1 MMAAGRHQATGLATH
16 MKHGIGRVSALVIA
30 AAVIIGIGAYFGLRG
45 ASEQGAG
52 SGAGAGA
59 KSGGSTGATARGG
72 STAGR
77 RAGRQGRRGRRG
89 RGGPRVARVVVAEV
103 ALRTIGNRVAA
114 VGTGRAL
121 RSLTLTANVTGIIET
136 IGFTAGETVKE
147 GQPLV
152 ILRSEAERIAVR
164 QAQVKLRDVEATL
177 ERYRR
182 LAAQNALAK
191 VQLAQAQTAVATAK
205 TELEAKQYELRR
217 RTIAAPFGGVMG
229 ITTLVKGDFLKEGTA
244 IATID
249 DRSQLVVEFVISE
262 RVASQLKLENPV
274 RLVTPALSGR
284 VFQGKISALDTR
296 VDTASRT
303 LKVQAAV
310 PNPDGRLIS
319 GMTFSVSLRIEG
331 QKLPSMPGLAIQWDR
346 DGAYVWRVG
355 KDLKATRVGVTIRR
369 RENNMV
375 SVEGKLQ
382 AGENVVVEGHENVRP
397 NTPLTLVTN
406 D

>member
-1 MMAAGRHQATGLATH
+1 
-16 MKHGIGRVSALVIA
+16 MKHGFGRTVALVVV
-30 AAVIIGIGAYFGLRG
+30 AAVIVGVGAYFGLRG
-45 ASEQGAG
+45 ASEPGNG
-52 SGAGAGA
+52 SGGSTAA
-59 KSGGSTGATARGG
+59 KSGGTSAAGG
-72 STAGR
+72 STARR
-77 RAGRQGRRGRRG
+77 RAGRRGRRG
-89 RGGPRVARVVVAEV
+89 RGSQVARVVVASVE
-103 ALRTIGNRVAA
+103 LRTIGNRVAA

-121 RSLTLTANVTGIIET
+121 RSLTLTANVTGIIDE
-136 IGFTAGETVKE
+136 IRFAAGQTVKE

-152 ILRSEAERIAVR
+152 ILQSEAERIAVR
-164 QAQVKLRDVEATL
+164 QAQVKLRDAEATMQ
-177 ERYRR
+177 RYQR

-191 VQLAQAQTAVATAK
+191 VQLEQARTALATAR
-205 TELEAKQYELRR
+205 TELEAKQYELKR
-217 RTIAAPFGGVMG
+217 RTITAPFDGVMG
-229 ITTLVKGDFLKEGTA
+229 ITKLVKGDFLKEGTA

-262 RVASQLKLENPV
+262 RVASQLKLGNAV

-303 LKVQAAV
+303 LKVHASV

-331 QKLPSMPGLAIQWDR
+331 RKLPSMPGLAIQWDR
-346 DGAYVWRVG
+346 NGAFVWRVG
-355 KDLKATRVGVTIRR
+355 GDSKVQRVGVTIRR

-375 SVEGKLQ
+375 SVEGKI
-382 AGENVVVEGHENVRP
+382 APGDKVVVEGHDNVRP
-397 NTPLTLVTN
+397 GGTVTLVKN

>member
-1 MMAAGRHQATGLATH
+1 
-16 MKHGIGRVSALVIA
+16 MKHGFGRTAALVVV
-30 AAVIIGIGAYFGLRG
+30 AAVIVGVGAYFGLRG
-45 ASEQGAG
+45 ATEPNNGTGG
-52 SGAGAGA
+52 STAA
-59 KSGGSTGATARGG
+59 KSGGTGATGG
-72 STAGR
+72 STARR
-77 RAGRQGRRGRRG
+77 RAGRRGRRG
-89 RGGPRVARVVVAEV
+89 RRGPARVVVAAVE
-103 ALRTIGNRVAA
+103 LRTIGNRVAA

-121 RSLTLTANVTGIIET
+121 RSLTLTANVTGIIDE
-136 IGFTAGETVKE
+136 IRFTAGQAVKE
-147 GQPLV
+147 GEPLV
-152 ILRSEAERIAVR
+152 ILQSEAERIAVR
-164 QAQVKLRDVEATL
+164 QAQVKLRDAEATMQ
-177 ERYRR
+177 RYQR

-191 VQLAQAQTAVATAK
+191 VQLEQARTAVATAK
-205 TELEAKQYELRR
+205 TELEAKQYELKR
-217 RTIAAPFGGVMG
+217 RTIVAPFGGVMG

-262 RVASQLKLENPV
+262 RVASQLKLGNPV

-303 LKVQAAV
+303 LKVHASV

-331 QKLPSMPGLAIQWDR
+331 RKLPSMPGLAIQWDR
-346 DGAYVWRVG
+346 NGAFVWRVG
-355 KDLKATRVGVTIRR
+355 DNNKVQRVGVTIRR

-375 SVEGKLQ
+375 SVEGKI
-382 AGENVVVEGHENVRP
+382 APGDKVVIEGHDNVRP
-397 NTPLTLVTN
+397 GGTVTLVKN

>member
-1 MMAAGRHQATGLATH
+1 
-16 MKHGIGRVSALVIA
+16 MKHGFGRTAALVVV
-30 AAVIIGIGAYFGLRG
+30 AAVIVGVGAYFGLRG
-45 ASEQGAG
+45 ASEPGNG
-52 SGAGAGA
+52 SGGSTAA
-59 KSGGSTGATARGG
+59 KSGGTSATGG
-72 STAGR
+72 STARR
-77 RAGRQGRRGRRG
+77 RAGRRGRRG
-89 RGGPRVARVVVAEV
+89 RGSRVARVVVASVE
-103 ALRTIGNRVAA
+103 LRTIGNRVAA

-121 RSLTLTANVTGIIET
+121 RSLTLTANVTGIIDE
-136 IGFTAGETVKE
+136 IRFAAGQTVKE

-152 ILRSEAERIAVR
+152 ILQSEAERIAVR
-164 QAQVKLRDVEATL
+164 QAQVKLRDAEATMQ
-177 ERYRR
+177 RYQR

-191 VQLAQAQTAVATAK
+191 VQLEQARTALATAR
-205 TELEAKQYELRR
+205 TELEAKQYELKR
-217 RTIAAPFGGVMG
+217 RTITAPFDGVMG
-229 ITTLVKGDFLKEGTA
+229 ITKLVKGDFLKEGTA

-262 RVASQLKLENPV
+262 RVASQLKLGNAV

-303 LKVQAAV
+303 LKVHASV

-331 QKLPSMPGLAIQWDR
+331 RKLPSMPGLAIQWDR
-346 DGAYVWRVG
+346 NGAFVWRVG
-355 KDLKATRVGVTIRR
+355 GDSKVQRVGVTIRR

-375 SVEGKLQ
+375 SVEGKI
-382 AGENVVVEGHENVRP
+382 APGDKVVVEGHDNVRP
-397 NTPLTLVTN
+397 GGTVTLVKN

>member
-1 MMAAGRHQATGLATH
+1 
-16 MKHGIGRVSALVIA
+16 MKHGFGRLAALVVA
-30 AAVIIGIGAYFGLRG
+30 AAVIVGIGAYFGLRG
-45 ASEQGAG
+45 TAQQNDGAG
-52 SGAGAGA
+52 GSTAA
-59 KSGGSTGATARGG
+59 KSGGSSATGG
-72 STAGR
+72 STARR
-77 RAGRQGRRGRRG
+77 RAGRGGRRGQRGG
-89 RGGPRVARVVVAEV
+89 RGPALVAVAMVE
-103 ALRTIGNRVAA
+103 LRTIGNRVAA

-121 RSLTLTANVTGIIET
+121 RSLTLTANVTGIIGE
-136 IGFTAGETVKE
+136 IRFTAGQTVKE
-147 GQPLV
+147 GDPLV
-152 ILRSEAERIAVR
+152 VLQSEAERIAVR
-164 QAQVKLRDVEATL
+164 QAEVKLRDAETTL
-177 ERYRR
+177 ARYQR

-191 VQLAQAQTAVATAK
+191 VQLEQARTTVATAK
-205 TELEAKQYELRR
+205 TELEAKQYELKR
-217 RTIAAPFGGVMG
+217 RTINAPFGGVMG

-262 RVASQLKLENPV
+262 RVASQLTLGNPV

-303 LKVQAAV
+303 LKVHAAV

-331 QKLPSMPGLAIQWDR
+331 RKLPSMPGLAIQWDR
-346 DGAYVWRVG
+346 NGAFVWRVG
-355 KDLKATRVGVTIRR
+355 KESKAERVGVTIRR

-375 SVEGKLQ
+375 SVEGKIEPGDQ
-382 AGENVVVEGHENVRP
+382 VVIEGHDNVRP
-397 NTPLTLVTN
+397 GAAVTLVKN

>member
-1 MMAAGRHQATGLATH
+1 
-16 MKHGIGRVSALVIA
+16 MKHGFGRLATLVIA
-30 AAVIIGIGAYFGLRG
+30 VAVIVGVGAYFGLRG
-45 ASEQGAG
+45 TAQQTEG
-52 SGAGAGA
+52 SGGSSAA
-59 KSGGSTGATARGG
+59 KSGGSSATGG
-72 STAGR
+72 STAR
-77 RAGRQGRRGRRG
+77 RGAGRGSRRGRRG
-89 RGGPRVARVVVAEV
+89 RGSRVARVVVAEV

-121 RSLTLTANVTGIIET
+121 RSLTLTANVTGIIDELR
-136 IGFTAGETVKE
+136 FTAGQTVKE
-147 GQPLV
+147 DEPLV
-152 ILRSEAERIAVR
+152 VLQSEAERIAVR
-164 QAQVKLRDVEATL
+164 QAEVKLRDTEATL
-177 ERYRR
+177 ARYQR

-191 VQLAQAQTAVATAK
+191 VQLEQARTAVATAK

-217 RTIAAPFGGVMG
+217 RTIKAPFSGVMG

-262 RVASQLKLENPV
+262 RVAGQLKLGNAV

-284 VFQGKISALDTR
+284 IFQGKISALDTR

-303 LKVQAAV
+303 LKVHAAV

-346 DGAYVWRVG
+346 DGAFVWRVG
-355 KDLKATRVGVTIRR
+355 KENKVERVGVTIRR
-369 RENNMV
+369 RESNMV
-375 SVEGKLQ
+375 SVEGKID
-382 AGENVVVEGHENVRP
+382 AGDQVVVEGHDNVRP
-397 NTPLTLVTN
+397 GATVTLVKN

>member
-1 MMAAGRHQATGLATH
+1 
-16 MKHGIGRVSALVIA
+16 MKHGFGRTAALVVV
-30 AAVIIGIGAYFGLRG
+30 AAVIVGVGAYFGLRG
-45 ASEQGAG
+45 ASEPGNG
-52 SGAGAGA
+52 SGGSTAA
-59 KSGGSTGATARGG
+59 KSGGTSAAGG
-72 STAGR
+72 STARR
-77 RAGRQGRRGRRG
+77 RAGRRGRRG
-89 RGGPRVARVVVAEV
+89 RGSQVARVVVASVE
-103 ALRTIGNRVAA
+103 LRTIGNRVAA

-121 RSLTLTANVTGIIET
+121 RSLTLTANVTGIIDE
-136 IGFTAGETVKE
+136 IRFAAGQTVKE

-152 ILRSEAERIAVR
+152 ILQSEAERIAVR
-164 QAQVKLRDVEATL
+164 QAQVKLRDAEATMQ
-177 ERYRR
+177 RYQR

-191 VQLAQAQTAVATAK
+191 VQLEQARTALATAR
-205 TELEAKQYELRR
+205 TELEAKQYELKR
-217 RTIAAPFGGVMG
+217 RTITAPFDGVMG
-229 ITTLVKGDFLKEGTA
+229 ITKLVKGDFLKEGTA

-262 RVASQLKLENPV
+262 RVASQLKLGNAV

-303 LKVQAAV
+303 LKVHASV

-331 QKLPSMPGLAIQWDR
+331 RKLPSMPGLAIQWDR
-346 DGAYVWRVG
+346 NGAFVWRVG
-355 KDLKATRVGVTIRR
+355 GGNKVQRVGVTIRR

-375 SVEGKLQ
+375 SVEGKI
-382 AGENVVVEGHENVRP
+382 APGDKVVVEGHDNVRP
-397 NTPLTLVTN
+397 GGTVTLVKN

>member
-1 MMAAGRHQATGLATH
+1 
-16 MKHGIGRVSALVIA
+16 MKHGFGRTAALVVV
-30 AAVIIGIGAYFGLRG
+30 AAVIVGVGAYFGLRG
-45 ASEQGAG
+45 ASEPGNGLGG
-52 SGAGAGA
+52 STAA
-59 KSGGSTGATARGG
+59 KSGGTSATGG
-72 STAGR
+72 STARR
-77 RAGRQGRRGRRG
+77 RAGRRGRRG
-89 RGGPRVARVVVAEV
+89 RGSRVARVVVASVE
-103 ALRTIGNRVAA
+103 LRTIGNRVAA

-121 RSLTLTANVTGIIET
+121 RSLTLTANVTGIIDE
-136 IGFTAGETVKE
+136 IRFAAGQTVKE

-152 ILRSEAERIAVR
+152 ILQSEAERIAVR
-164 QAQVKLRDVEATL
+164 QAQVKLRDAEATMQ
-177 ERYRR
+177 RYQR

-191 VQLAQAQTAVATAK
+191 VQLEQARTALATAR
-205 TELEAKQYELRR
+205 TELEAKQYELKR
-217 RTIAAPFGGVMG
+217 RTITAPFDGVMG
-229 ITTLVKGDFLKEGTA
+229 ITKLVKGDFLKEGTA

-262 RVASQLKLENPV
+262 RVASQLKLGNAV

-303 LKVQAAV
+303 LKVHASV

-331 QKLPSMPGLAIQWDR
+331 RKLPSMPGLAIQWDR
-346 DGAYVWRVG
+346 NGAFVWRVG
-355 KDLKATRVGVTIRR
+355 GDSKVQRVGVTIRR

-375 SVEGKLQ
+375 SVEGKI
-382 AGENVVVEGHENVRP
+382 APGDKVVVEGHDNVRP
-397 NTPLTLVTN
+397 GGTVTLVKN